1 MGRFFMIMVDLL
13 FLTFFFVYSDRVLLS
28 IVKTVVVFF
37 PVHVRLLFTPG
48 VDSIVPLIRVWGL
61 AVFFLFPSIFRW
73 VTARIMYIPTTF
85 AILLSFTTLIAAS
98 LSIYFSSFISV
109 HISNGFLDS

>member
-1 MGRFFMIMVDLL
+1 LWF
-13 FLTFFFVYSDRVLLS
+13 
-28 IVKTVVVFF
+28 FF
-37 PVHVRLLFTPG
+37 PVHVRLLLTPG

-61 AVFFLFPSIFRW
+61 ADFLFFLFPSIFRW
-73 VTARIMYIPTTF
+73 DTARIMYIPTTF